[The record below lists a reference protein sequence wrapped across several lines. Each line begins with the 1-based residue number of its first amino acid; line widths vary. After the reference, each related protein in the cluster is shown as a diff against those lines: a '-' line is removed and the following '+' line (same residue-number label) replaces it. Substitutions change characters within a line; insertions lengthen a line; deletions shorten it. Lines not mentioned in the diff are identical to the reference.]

1 MKIFSIS
8 VLLAPPNGATTVLS
22 SASDLSSFSFF
33 QRGSIEEFMA
43 FFSKTVSERTQQG
56 QRQSVQEN
64 NYIAHVY
71 NRGGAEQVAGTH
83 YIHLASESHTIN
95 NPSDHDP

>member
-1 MKIFSIS
+1 
-8 VLLAPPNGATTVLS
+8 LAPPEGSTTSLS

-33 QRGSIEEFMA
+33 QRGSIEEFMT
-43 FFSKTVSERTQQG
+43 FFAKTVSERTAQG

-71 NRGGAEQVAGTH
+71 NRGGTEQLCGTSWCYH
-83 YIHLASESHTIN
+83 ES
-95 NPSDHDP
+95 

>member
-1 MKIFSIS
+1 MKIFAISI
-8 VLLAPPNGATTVLS
+8 LLAPPSGATSVLS

-33 QRGSIEEFMA
+33 QRGSIEEFMT
-43 FFSKTVSERTQQG
+43 FFAKTVSERTQQG

-71 NRGGAEQVAGTH
+71 NRGGAEQLCG
-83 YIHLASESHTIN
+83 ECG
-95 NPSDHDP
+95 